1 MAKKRIHNYIFK
13 PGIGY
18 TENLYPN
25 AYSLL
30 NSNRAFLL
38 AESLAYI
45 DQEIIDATK
54 CQRDIGYIID
64 GVAFDVALQTNFST
78 LFLGRAE
85 RYSVDNS
92 NTVIR
97 TINRTKTSVA
107 ALTDVAADATSLSR
121 SNAAFTEILDIIQN
135 NSPNTLTLTN
145 PTDATASRIAAKD
158 KIIANKDFLRN
169 EIIAWTNVTYPTYD
183 ATQSNGVSSGA
194 CDVKYAIEAAAYD
207 ILYGGNSGSYDVAKL
222 FPNSA
227 ASTVS
232 LSGTHQTHV
241 VAGYG
246 RLKTIIAQ
254 VVLGTTVSVTA
265 GNSTVQVTS
274 GTNADSSDG
283 TVVTSLIDIFNDV
296 LQTGASTLAGLT
308 RTVPAITWAST
319 GIQTAK
325 AAIDTNKATIVA
337 AVTFPTT
344 YSYNQTKCQR
354 DLGYMLDAYKYDL
367 RYGGNSK
374 TYKYAKKYWDGDVA
388 QIDGNRVP
396 EIDTHAHI
404 ADLINNYIFPQ
415 VTWTKL
421 GSVDQVT
428 DATIAYE
435 GSATTTRITELSNL
449 LIDTITTGLSA
460 LPTFVDT
467 GAGYIKFIGNYN
479 SSDIL
484 LITNTSDNE
493 VIYSFNEPL
502 KGGLTE
508 ISQGTV
514 GDPIGQQF
522 YADPDFAKYLQ
533 VTDAV
538 TTIQLNFNTASGLST
553 DELQIFVDTDELVVR
568 PYEFGTDAIERM
580 RVAPPLS
587 MLDADFEYGLQPTKW
602 SAIAT
607 MRGYPSVYEIPGTET
622 DVSLVRTD
630 SSAGTGGVG
639 ASLIVVTTVG
649 AHGFEEG
656 DAITL
661 KGLNQGVIGTARA
674 EGAFIITEVPS
685 PTTFTYYA
693 KAKVGSGGTI
703 DIQVES
709 TQLRKAGF
717 YTGASIGESPGVV
730 VQSNGSSGTIS
741 PALVVPTG
749 EDIIPFTVV
758 TGAAP
763 EIGSPLTGTGI
774 PTGAQVTGKVGP
786 GGVIVTPVMTADT
799 TQGST
804 SIEVQS
810 VTGVAIN
817 QAADRGDG
825 QAMIVNSVAGTT
837 INFNDALTAEFK
849 GNLVTYTD
857 VNGVNDTSNGNGLI
871 LNVSRASGS
880 YTVDSI
886 VISGESYEVGDQL
899 VILGDVVGGTSPA
912 NDMSIVVNSIDT
924 AGEVLSL
931 TVSGTA
937 FAGNGTFNSVTATYL
952 HNNGDGGIW
961 NVTYDGGVYSGTLV
975 EPSYSNQTGT
985 TSGGAGTG
993 AIWNVTSTNNT
1004 YGITIDPNEVGVTG
1018 YSQYDLIKIPG
1029 NTLGGATPDNDAQ
1042 ITITSINS
1050 VGFPTNF
1057 TVAGNGANAQNNYIG
1072 VTYSTNGSGVGATL
1086 NINAVGSTYTAAFS
1100 VTGSGF
1106 SVGNTVTVL
1115 GTQLGG
1121 TTPANDCTITLD
1133 TVDTGGEILTFTV
1146 TGTAYN
1152 VATYNNVSNGTN
1164 LIGSGASFD
1173 VAKNGTSYTVSLNA
1187 SGADYAPNQTITLPG
1202 INFGGATPNNDLVLT
1217 ITDVDNDSTLTAGP
1231 LLTFNAVGTA
1241 TRGTNGYVVNDVL
1254 KISGG
1259 QFTNGQNVTNDMIIL
1274 VTGVG
1279 GAGNITSS
1287 SYSGTAPN
1295 ATATYNA
1302 VAPSGGTGSS
1312 LTLDVTRTG
1321 AVYSLVLNDV
1331 GSGYV
1336 AAETLTIVGA
1346 SLGGSTPA
1354 NNATVTIDGVDGSGA
1369 VTSASISGAA
1379 ANAGSANGLASEQN
1393 PGSGAT
1399 FNVGL
1404 SGGSYTVTIASAGS
1418 QYVANQKFKV
1428 LGENLSGITPTN
1440 DAEVTISSVDATGAI
1455 TGASITG
1462 SGSTD
1467 VASFVNVVVSN
1478 ASLTGNGA
1486 DFNILRDGTSAD
1498 SSVGIYTVTGSNQG
1512 SGYDVGNR
1520 IIIGGGSVGGT
1531 PQTNDITISVASI
1544 DSAGAIVTFTYIG
1557 DAFAG
1562 TDLQLYSTTT
1572 IDSAVTAP
1580 LSTSQNIT
1588 FEALATLRITF
1599 TTPHGLVP
1607 GDTFITTVSSDSGS
1621 NNHNLAAGSF
1631 LAIAVPTKFTL
1642 DYTAR
1647 SVGAIVTSG
1656 TDIISAIVYPRPDSF
1671 FIHRPYDGGVQ
1682 LGTGGPQHGAQAI
1695 RQSKKYIRYQSGKGI
1710 MYTTGALFA
1719 PSYDLRG
1726 ATANGVETGSTI
1738 TVVTDDND
1746 HGLQIGAII
1755 KLIGIDTPGYNGTYT
1770 VNDVTDER
1778 TFEVTAGLR
1787 LGATTATLS
1796 FNAQVS
1802 TSKWHGATVRSGI
1815 FDDQNGIYWEYD
1827 GTNLLVCQRTSTK
1840 QVAGTATIS
1849 PDTNVLTGTNT
1860 RFQDQLKAGDRI
1872 VIRGMTHVVAHVNSQ
1887 TEVNVT
1893 PDYRG
1898 VNTAVGCKVCLV
1910 SDKKVRQSDFNLDRF
1925 DGTGP
1930 SGYNIDVAKMQ
1941 MIGIEYSWYGAGFI
1955 EFMVR
1960 GADGNFIYAH
1970 RMRNSNINT
1979 EAFMRTG
1986 NLPVRY
1992 EITNE
1997 GALGR
2002 LKNAL
2007 GTGDTI
2013 LYLDDV
2019 DFFPN
2024 AGTVYIDNELITY
2037 TGRDESTN
2045 TFTGCNR
2052 AASLTNFQSGALR
2065 TYTAG
2070 PAAIHTAKT
2079 GVVLVSNTCTPLISH
2094 WGSAFI
2100 TDGGFDDD
2108 RGYIF
2113 SYAEQGLTISTTR
2126 QTAFL
2131 IRLAPSVSNAITG
2144 DLGDRELLNRA
2155 QLLLTGLEITSESST
2170 GGIVVEGVLN
2180 PQNYPTNPSLVGW
2193 SGLSGLAQGGQP
2205 SFAQIAS
2212 GAGITWSTGAAAT
2225 TTTLTAQGTITAQL
2239 DSGIYNT
2246 NNNSSYV
2253 FVSGIDYRTTFGSND
2268 IEFVVGRTITGA
2280 NISSNTTINDGYID
2294 SSGNYGYFR
2303 LSRRTSGSIGTNQ
2316 SNYFSLTEGGDQ
2328 VNTNFALVT
2337 QASWEASGGTNGTN
2351 VDPGTSSP
2359 NFPSGTLI
2367 NNVEQKNFAGTT
2379 YYRLTFNN
2387 AMDGTLTAGS
2397 GTITLQF
2404 IQPPFAQPGETV
2416 LSFIATPNERASLD
2430 LSQLKELTNT
2440 TLGGRGTF
2448 PNGPDVLAIN
2458 VYKTTGSDVV
2468 ANLILR
2474 WSEAQ
2479 A

>member
-1 MAKKRIHNYIFK
+1 MAKKRIHNYKFK

-25 AYSLL
+25 AYSLI
-30 NSNRAFLL
+30 NANRSFLL
-38 AESLAYI
+38 AESIAYI
-45 DQEIIDATK
+45 NKEIIDAVK

-64 GVAFDVALQTNFST
+64 GIAFDIALNTNFNT

-85 RYSVDNS
+85 GYSVDNS
-92 NTVIR
+92 KTVIR
-97 TINRTKTSVA
+97 TINRTKASVA
-107 ALTDVAADATSLSR
+107 ALTEVVADATSLAR
-121 SNAAFTEILDIIQN
+121 SNAAFVEIIDIIE
-135 NSPNTLTLTN
+135 NSTPDTLTLTN
-145 PTDATASRIAAKD
+145 PSDATASRIAAKD

-169 EIIAWTNVTYPTYD
+169 EIIAWTTATYPSYD
-183 ATQSNGVSSGA
+183 TAQAYGVSVGS

-207 ILYGGNSGSYDVAKL
+207 VLYGGNSGSYDVAKL

-232 LSGTHQTHV
+232 LTGSHQTHV
-241 VAGYG
+241 VAAYN

-254 VVLGTTVSVTA
+254 VVQGTTVSATV
-265 GNSTVQVTS
+265 GNSTAQVTS
-274 GTNADSSDG
+274 GTNADAAEG
-283 TVVTSLIDIFNDV
+283 TSVTNLIDIFHDV
-296 LQTGASTLAGLT
+296 IQTGESTLSALVKT
-308 RTVPAITWAST
+308 APSITWAT
-319 GIQTAK
+319 
-325 AAIDTNKATIVA
+325 AAIQSAKNAIDSAKTTIVT
-337 AVTFPTT
+337 AVTFSTT
-344 YSYNQTKCQR
+344 YTYNQTKCER
-354 DLGYMLDAYKYDL
+354 DLGFILDSYKYDL

-374 TYKYAKKYWDGDVA
+374 TSKYAKKYWDGDVA
-388 QIDGNRVP
+388 QVDGNRVP

-404 ADLINNYIFPQ
+404 GDLITDYILPQ
-415 VTWTKL
+415 VVWTKL

-428 DATIAYE
+428 DATKTYE
-435 GSATTTRITELSNL
+435 GSATTTRIDELVTL
-449 LIDTITTGLSA
+449 LTGVIANGLSA

-479 SSDIL
+479 STDIL

-508 ISQGTV
+508 ISQGYV
-514 GDPIGQQF
+514 GDATGQQF
-522 YADPDFAKYLQ
+522 YADEDFKKFLQ

-538 TTIQLNFNTASGLST
+538 TTVQLNFNTSTGLPT
-553 DELQIFVDTDELVVR
+553 DELQIFVDTDELIVR

-607 MRGYPSVYEIPGTET
+607 MRGYPSVYEVPGTET

-639 ASLIVVTTVG
+639 ASLITVTTVG

-674 EGAFIITEVPS
+674 EGAFIITEVAT
-685 PTTFTYYA
+685 PTTFTYFA
-693 KAKVGSGGTI
+693 KAKVGTTGTI

-717 YTGASIGESPGVV
+717 YTGASIGESPSVV

-741 PALVVPTG
+741 PALIVPTG

-763 EIGSPLTGTGI
+763 EIGSPLTGAGI
-774 PTGAQVTGKVGP
+774 AVGSQVTGKVGT

-799 TQGST
+799 AQGAT
-804 SIEVQS
+804 AIEVQS

-825 QAMIVNSVAGTT
+825 QAMIVNSVAGNTV
-837 INFNDALTAEFK
+837 NFNDALTTEFK
-849 GNLVTYTD
+849 GNLVSYTN
-857 VNGVNDTSNGNGLI
+857 VGGTNDTSNGNGLI

-880 YTVDSI
+880 YTIDNI
-886 VISGESYEVGDQL
+886 VISGESYETGDQL
-899 VILGDVVGGTSPA
+899 VILGDVLGGQSPGNDLSLVVTS
-912 NDMSIVVNSIDT
+912 VDT
-924 AGEVLSL
+924 AGEVLAL
-931 TVSGTA
+931 TASGSA
-937 FAGNGTFNSVTATYL
+937 FDGTGSFNSVTTTYL
-952 HNNGDGGIW
+952 HGNGSGGLW
-961 NVTYDGGVYSGTLV
+961 DVAYNGGAYSGTLV
-975 EPSYSNQTGT
+975 EPSYPSQSGV
-985 TSGGAGTG
+985 TSGGSGSG
-993 AIWNVTSTNNT
+993 AIWNVVSTNNT
-1004 YGITIDPNEVGVTG
+1004 YTITIDPNETGVSG
-1018 YSQYDLIKIPG
+1018 YAQYDLVKIPG

-1042 ITITSINS
+1042 VTIASVNSI
-1050 VGFPTNF
+1050 GFPTGF
-1057 TVAGNGANAQNNYIG
+1057 TIVGNGANATNNYIG
-1072 VTYSTNGSGVGATL
+1072 VAWATNGSGIGATL
-1086 NINAVGSTYTAAFS
+1086 NINAVGSTYSAAFS

-1121 TTPANDCTITLD
+1121 TSPANDCTITLD

-1152 VATYNNVSNGTN
+1152 VATYNNVGSATN
-1164 LIGSGASFD
+1164 LLGSGATFN
-1173 VAKNGTSYTVSLNA
+1173 VTKNGAAYTVALNSA
-1187 SGADYAPNQTITLPG
+1187 GTDYAPNQTITLPG
-1202 INFGGATPNNDLVLT
+1202 STFGGVSPANDLVLT

-1231 LLTFNAVGTA
+1231 LLTFNAVGTS
-1241 TRGTNGYVVNDVL
+1241 TRGTTGFVVNDRL
-1254 KISGG
+1254 KIAGG
-1259 QFTNGQNVTNDMIIL
+1259 QFTNGANGTNDMIIL
-1274 VTGVG
+1274 VTAVG
-1279 GAGNITSS
+1279 AEGNITGS
-1287 SYSGTAPN
+1287 SYTGTAPD

-1302 VAPSGGTGSS
+1302 TSASGGSGSNAS
-1312 LTLDVTRTG
+1312 FDVTRTG
-1321 AVYSLVLNDV
+1321 AVYTAILNDV

-1336 AAETLTIVGA
+1336 QSETLTIAGA
-1346 SLGGSTPA
+1346 VLGGATPA
-1354 NNATVTIDGVDGSGA
+1354 NNATITINGVDGSGA
-1369 VTSASISGAA
+1369 ITSVTVSGAA
-1379 ANAGSANGLASEQN
+1379 ANAGTASNLSSENN
-1393 PGSGAT
+1393 PGNGAT
-1399 FNVGL
+1399 FTIAL
-1404 SGGSYTVTIASAGS
+1404 SGGSYSLTIAGGGNN
-1418 QYVANQKFKV
+1418 YVANQKFKA
-1428 LGENLSGITPTN
+1428 LGTALSGVTPGN
-1440 DAEVTISSVDATGAI
+1440 DATITISSVDANGVV
-1455 TGASITG
+1455 TGASVTG

-1467 VASFVNVVVSN
+1467 VASFTNVVVSN

-1486 DFNILRDGTSAD
+1486 NFNILRDGTTAD
-1498 SSVGIYTVTGSNQG
+1498 SSIGIYTVTGSSQG

-1520 IIIGGGSVGGT
+1520 IIIGGADVGGT
-1531 PQTNDITISVASI
+1531 PTTNDITVSIASV
-1544 DSAGAIVTFTYIG
+1544 DSAGAIVTFTYVG

-1572 IDSAVTAP
+1572 IDSAVTQD
-1580 LSTSQNIT
+1580 LTTSQNIT

-1599 TTPHGLVP
+1599 SSPHGLVP
-1607 GDTFITTVSSDSGS
+1607 GDTFITTISSDTGS

-1647 SVGAIVTSG
+1647 SVGAIVTSA
-1656 TDIISAIVYPRPDSF
+1656 TDIISAIIYPRPDSF

-1719 PSYDLRG
+1719 PSYDLRT

-1738 TVVTDDND
+1738 TIVTDDND
-1746 HGLQIGAII
+1746 HGLQIGCTVKI
-1755 KLIGIDTPGYNGTYT
+1755 IGIDTPGYNNTYV
-1770 VNDVTDER
+1770 VNDIVDER

-1787 LGATTATLS
+1787 LGSTTATLS

-1860 RFQDQLKAGDRI
+1860 RFQDQLKAGDRV
-1872 VIRGMTHVVAHVNSQ
+1872 VIRGMTHVIAHVNSQ

-1898 VNTAVGCKVCLV
+1898 VNTAVGAKVCLV
-1910 SDKKVRQSDFNLDRF
+1910 SDKKVRQSDFNLDTF
-1925 DGTGP
+1925 DGRGP

-1997 GALGR
+1997 GAIGR
-2002 LKNAL
+2002 LA
-2007 GTGDTI
+2007 TTTTSGDTT
-2013 LYLDDV
+2013 LTLDDV
-2019 DFFPN
+2019 DFFPDS
-2024 AGTVYIDNELITY
+2024 GTVYIDNELVTY
-2037 TGRDESTN
+2037 TGRNETTN
-2045 TFTGCNR
+2045 TLTGCNR
-2052 AASLTNFQSGALR
+2052 AASLTNFQSGASR

-2070 PAAIHTAKT
+2070 SAAIHTAKT

-2100 TDGGFDDD
+2100 TDGGFDED

-2113 SYAEQGLTISTTR
+2113 SYAEQGLTISTIR

-2131 IRLAPSVSNAITG
+2131 IRLAPSVSNAIVG

-2155 QLLLTGLEITSESST
+2155 QLLLTSLEITSESST

-2225 TTTLTAQGTITAQL
+2225 TSSLTAQATITAQL

-2246 NNNSSYV
+2246 GNNSSYV
-2253 FVSGIDYRTTFGSND
+2253 FVNGGDYRTTFGSND

-2280 NISSNTTINDGYID
+2280 NIRSNTTIEDGYID
-2294 SSGNYGYFR
+2294 SSGNYGYFYI
-2303 LSRRTSGSIGTNQ
+2303 SRRTSGSISTNQ
-2316 SNYFSLTEGGDQ
+2316 ANYFSIAEGGNQ

-2351 VDPGTSSP
+2351 IDPGTTSP
-2359 NFPSGTLI
+2359 GFPSGTLI

-2404 IQPPFAQPGETV
+2404 VQPPFAQPGETV

-2458 VYKTTGSDVV
+2458 IYKTVGSDVV
-2468 ANLILR
+2468 GNLILR

>member
-18 TENLYPN
+18 NENLYPN

-38 AESLAYI
+38 AESIAYI
-45 DQEIIDATK
+45 NQEVIDAVK

-92 NTVIR
+92 KTVLR
-97 TINRTKTSVA
+97 TINRAKASVA
-107 ALTDVAADATSLSR
+107 ALTEVAADATSLSR

-135 NSPNTLTLTN
+135 NSPDTLTLTN

-158 KIIANKDFLRN
+158 RIIANKDFLRN
-169 EIIAWTNVTYPTYD
+169 EIIAWTTASYPTYD
-183 ATQSNGVSSGA
+183 TAQSNGVASGA

-207 ILYGGNSGSYDVAKL
+207 ILYGGNSGSYDVARL

-241 VAGYG
+241 VAAYG

-254 VVLGTTVSVTA
+254 VVLGTTVTA
-265 GNSTVQVTS
+265 SSGNSTAQITTGS
-274 GTNADSSDG
+274 NADTADG
-283 TVVTSLIDIFNDV
+283 TAVTNLIDIFNDV
-296 LQTGASTLAGLT
+296 LQTGASTLSALT
-308 RTVPAITWAST
+308 RTVPAITWAT
-319 GIQTAK
+319 TAIQTAK
-325 AAIDTNKATIVA
+325 TAIDSAKTTIVT
-337 AVTFPTT
+337 AVTFSTT
-344 YSYNQTKCQR
+344 YTYNQAKCER
-354 DLGYMLDAYKYDL
+354 DLGYILDAYKYDL

-374 TYKYAKKYWDGDVA
+374 TTKYAKKYWDGDVA
-388 QIDGNRVP
+388 QVDGNRIP

-404 ADLINNYIFPQ
+404 GDLITNYILPQ
-415 VTWTKL
+415 ITWTKL
-421 GSVDQVT
+421 GTVNQVT
-428 DATIAYE
+428 DATKTYE
-435 GSATTTRITELSNL
+435 GSATTTRINELVTL
-449 LIDTITTGLSA
+449 LTGVITTGLSA

-467 GAGYIKFIGNYN
+467 GAGYVKFIGNYN
-479 SSDIL
+479 STDIL

-502 KGGLTE
+502 RGGLTE
-508 ISQGTV
+508 ISQGFV
-514 GDPIGQQF
+514 GTSGNQF
-522 YADPDFAKYLQ
+522 YADEDFKKYLQ

-538 TTIQLNFNTASGLST
+538 TTVQLNYSTSSALST

-639 ASLIVVTTVG
+639 ASLITVTTVG

-674 EGAFIITEVPS
+674 EGAFILTEVPS
-685 PTTFTYYA
+685 PTTFTYFA
-693 KAKVGSGGTI
+693 KAKVGDGGTI

-717 YTGASIGESPGVV
+717 YTGASIGESPSVV

-741 PALVVPTG
+741 PALTVPTG

-758 TGAAP
+758 SGAAP

-774 PTGAQVTGKVGP
+774 PTGAQVTGKVGS
-786 GGVIVTPVMTADT
+786 GGVIVTPIMTADT
-799 TQGST
+799 AAGETA
-804 SIEVQS
+804 IEVQN
-810 VTGVAIN
+810 VTGVAVN

-825 QAMIVNSVAGTT
+825 QAMIVNSVLGTT
-837 INFNDALTAEFK
+837 INFNDALTSEFK
-849 GNLVTYTD
+849 GNLVTYND
-857 VNGVNDTSNGNGLI
+857 VVGTNDTSNGSGLI

-880 YTVDSI
+880 YTIDNI
-886 VISGESYEVGDQL
+886 VISGVGYEGGDQL
-899 VILGDVVGGTSPA
+899 VILGDVLGGQSPGNDLSLVVGT
-912 NDMSIVVNSIDT
+912 VDT
-924 AGEVLSL
+924 GGEVLTL
-931 TVSGTA
+931 TASGTA
-937 FAGNGTFNSVTATYL
+937 FDGTGSFVSVTTSYLHGNGN
-952 HNNGDGGIW
+952 GGIW
-961 NVTYDGGVYSGTLV
+961 DVTYNGGTFDATLI
-975 EPSYSNQTGT
+975 EPTYPSQTGVV
-985 TSGGAGTG
+985 SGGAGTG
-993 AIWNVTSTNNT
+993 AIWNITSTNNT
-1004 YGITIDPNEVGVTG
+1004 YGITIDPNEVGVSG
-1018 YSQYDLIKIPG
+1018 YSQYDVVKIPG

-1042 ITITSINS
+1042 ITITSVNS
-1050 VGFPTNF
+1050 IGFPTNF
-1057 TVAGNGANAQNNYIG
+1057 TVVGNGANASNNYIG
-1072 VTYSTNGSGVGATL
+1072 VTWATNGSGVGATL
-1086 NINAVGSTYTAAFS
+1086 NINSVGSTYSAAFS

-1121 TTPANDCTITLD
+1121 TSPANDCTITLD
-1133 TVDTGGEILTFTV
+1133 TVDTGGEILTYTV

-1152 VATYNNVSNGTN
+1152 VATYTNVNSGTN
-1164 LIGSGASFD
+1164 LVGTGATFN
-1173 VAKNGTSYTVSLNA
+1173 VAKNGSAYTVTLV
-1187 SGADYAPNQTITLPG
+1187 SGGDSYAPNQTITLAGTTFEG
-1202 INFGGATPNNDLVLT
+1202 ISPTNDLVLT

-1241 TRGTNGYVVNDVL
+1241 TRGTTGYVVNDRL
-1254 KISGG
+1254 KIQGG
-1259 QFTNGQNVTNDMIIL
+1259 QFTGGTNVTNDLVIL

-1279 GAGNITSS
+1279 SEGNITSS
-1287 SYSGTAPN
+1287 TYSGTAPD
-1295 ATATYNA
+1295 ATAQYNA
-1302 VAPSGGTGSS
+1302 VAPTGGSGSN
-1312 LTLDVTRTG
+1312 LTVDITRTG

-1336 AAETLTIVGA
+1336 AAETVTVLGA
-1346 SLGGSTPA
+1346 VLGGSTPA
-1354 NNATVTIDGVDGSGA
+1354 NNATITIDGVDGSGA
-1369 VTSASISGAA
+1369 VTTASISGAA
-1379 ANAGSANGLASEQN
+1379 ANAGSASNLGSENN
-1393 PGSGAT
+1393 PGAGAGFT
-1399 FNVGL
+1399 VGL
-1404 SGGSYTVTIASAGS
+1404 TGGNYTVSVETAGNN
-1418 QYVANQKFKV
+1418 YVANQKFKV

-1440 DAEVTISSVDATGAI
+1440 DAEITVSSVDANGAI

-1467 VASFVNVVVSN
+1467 VASFSNVVVSN

-1486 DFNILRDGTSAD
+1486 TFTVLRDGTTAD
-1498 SSVGIYTVTGSNQG
+1498 SSVGIYTVTGGTQG
-1512 SGYDVGNR
+1512 SGYAIGNR
-1520 IIIGGGSVGGT
+1520 IIIDGGSVGGT
-1531 PQTNDITISVASI
+1531 PTTNDIIVSIASV
-1544 DSAGAIVTFTYIG
+1544 DSSGGVVTFTYIG

-1580 LSTSQNIT
+1580 LTTSQNIT

-1607 GDTFITTVSSDSGS
+1607 GDTFITTVSSDTGS

-1631 LAIAVPTKFTL
+1631 LAIAIPTKFTL

-1656 TDIISAIVYPRPDSF
+1656 TEIISAIVYPRPDSF

-1719 PSYDLRG
+1719 PSYDLRS
-1726 ATANGVETGSTI
+1726 ATSTGIETGSTI
-1738 TVVTDDND
+1738 TVTTDDND
-1746 HGLQIGAII
+1746 HGLQIGCTVKI
-1755 KLIGIDTPGYNGTYT
+1755 IGIDTPGYNNTYV
-1770 VNDVTDER
+1770 VNDIVDER
-1778 TFEVTAGLR
+1778 TFEVTATLR
-1787 LGATTATLS
+1787 LGSTTATLS

-1802 TSKWHGATVRSGI
+1802 TSEWHGATVRSGI

-1898 VNTAVGCKVCLV
+1898 VNTAVGAKVCLV
-1910 SDKKVRQSDFNLDRF
+1910 SDKKVRQSDFNLDTF
-1925 DGTGP
+1925 DGNGP

-2002 LKNAL
+2002 LKTTATDAVTTL
-2007 GTGDTI
+2007 E
-2013 LYLDDV
+2013 LDDV

-2024 AGTVYIDNELITY
+2024 SGTVFIDNELVTY

-2045 TFTGCNR
+2045 TLTGCNR
-2052 AASLTNFQSGALR
+2052 GASLTNFQSGASR

-2070 PAAIHTAKT
+2070 SAATHTAKT

-2113 SYAEQGLTISTTR
+2113 SYAEQGLTVSTTR

-2225 TTTLTAQGTITAQL
+2225 TTTLTAQGIITAQL
-2239 DSGIYNT
+2239 DSGIYST
-2246 NNNSSYV
+2246 GNNSSYV

-2268 IEFVVGRTITGA
+2268 INFVVGRTITGA
-2280 NISSNTTINDGYID
+2280 NIRSNTTINDGFID

-2303 LSRRTSGSIGTNQ
+2303 LSRRTSGSISTNQ

-2328 VNTNFALVT
+2328 VNSNFALIT
-2337 QASWEASGGTNGTN
+2337 QSSWEASGGTNGTD
-2351 VDPGTSSP
+2351 VDPATSSP
-2359 NFPSGTLI
+2359 GFPSGTLI

-2379 YYRLTFNN
+2379 YYRITFNN

-2397 GTITLQF
+2397 GTITLRF

-2458 VYKTTGSDVV
+2458 IYKTVGSDVS